1 MKISSI
7 EAFTVRIPFDDG
19 MPVLT
24 AGQSYAAEGVH
35 PALSAGH
42 PGALTTEYPPV
53 WRTKA
58 VYTDTIEAVI
68 VKVQTDNGLTGWGEM
83 HIPVAGEIGE
93 AIVNHLLAPLL
104 IGGDPRLISPLWEK
118 MYASM
123 RVRGHLNG
131 YQMEAISGVDI
142 ALWDIL
148 GKSVGAPVCKL
159 LGSQIRDRIPVYAS
173 CLPSVSVSA
182 GSAGIDAVVAAA
194 KMIVERGFTAFKIKL
209 GVRLDID
216 RAVLT
221 ALRNALGDRIG
232 IAAYVNGAYDFAMA
246 RQAGKMMQDFG
257 VLWLEDPLTPENR
270 RDYARLTRYLD
281 VAIAGGGSLC
291 GRWAFNDH
299 MAEGAFDLIQPDV
312 GRAGGISECRKISML
327 ADTYGLPFAPHI
339 SRGTAIY
346 MAASLQWAAAAPNL
360 MTCEWPL
367 DQSAAGD
374 GIMNQPFIIA
384 EGYAD
389 VPALPGLG
397 IDINEDALRRWSV
410 QHI

>member
-1 MKISSI
+1 MKISSV
-7 EAFTVRIPFDDG
+7 EAFTVRIPFDTG
-19 MPVLT
+19 MPILT
-24 AGQSYAAEGVH
+24 AGQSHAARGVH
-35 PALSAGH
+35 PALPVGH
-42 PGALTTEYPPV
+42 PGTLMTEYPPV

-68 VKVQTDNGLTGWGEM
+68 VKIETDAGITGWGEM
-83 HIPVAGEIGE
+83 HIPVAGEVGE

-104 IGGDPRLISPLWEK
+104 IGSDPRLISPLWEK

-123 RVRGHLNG
+123 RVRGHFNG

-148 GKSVGAPVCKL
+148 GKSVGAPVSKL
-159 LGSQIRDRIPVYAS
+159 LGSQIRDRVPVYAS
-173 CLPSVSVSA
+173 CLPSVSVSS
-182 GSAGIDAVVAAA
+182 GSAGIEAVVAAA
-194 KMIVERGFTAFKIKL
+194 RTIVERGYTSFKIKL

-221 ALRNALGDRIG
+221 ALRAALGQRIG
-232 IAAYVNGAYDFAMA
+232 IAAYVSGAYDFAMA
-246 RQAGKMMQDFG
+246 RQAGKMMQEFD

-312 GRAGGISECRKISML
+312 SRAGGISECRKISML

-374 GIMNQPFIIA
+374 GVLTQPFKVS
-384 EGYAD
+384 GGFAD
-389 VPALPGLG
+389 VPDLPGLG
-397 IDINEDALRRWSV
+397 IDIDEKALRQWSAAHV
-410 QHI
+410 

>member
-1 MKISSI
+1 MKVTSV

-19 MPVLT
+19 MPILT
-24 AGQSYAAEGVH
+24 AGQSHAAAGVH
-35 PALSAGH
+35 PVLPADH

-68 VKVQTDNGLTGWGEM
+68 VKIQTDTGLTGWGEM

-93 AIVNHLLAPLL
+93 AVVNHLLAPLL
-104 IGGDPRLISPLWEK
+104 IGSDPRLISPLWEK

-123 RVRGHLNG
+123 RVRGHFNG

-159 LGSQIRDRIPVYAS
+159 LGSRIRDRIPVYAS

-194 KMIVERGFTAFKIKL
+194 RTIVERGFTAFKIKL

-221 ALRNALGDRIG
+221 ALREAFGDRIG

-246 RQAGKMMQDFG
+246 RQAGKMVQDFG

-312 GRAGGISECRKISML
+312 SRAGGISECRKISML

-374 GIMNQPFIIA
+374 GIMKQPFKVTD
-384 EGYAD
+384 GFAD

-397 IDINEDALRRWSV
+397 IEVDEAALRRWSV
-410 QHI
+410 QHA